1 MIQSIFV
8 HLLKQNTRQFNSWLL
23 LLEKH
28 GVLLGA
34 NVHKTSFIFSAFSHC
49 ISCQWEPENP
59 RFIIPGPLI
68 YTGLLKQP
76 TKVYIFLCLQCT
88 NQHTKDYRKHERVKW
103 SVLALFRFLV
113 NSDII
118 ISTSVPQQKRLC

>member
-49 ISCQWEPENP
+49 MSCQWKPENP
-59 RFIIPGPLI
+59 RLIIPGPLI
-68 YTGLLKQP
+68 YAGLLKQP
-76 TKVYIFLCLQCT
+76 TKIYIYLAFCASNVQTSTPKTTGNT
-88 NQHTKDYRKHERVKW
+88 NE
-103 SVLALFRFLV
+103 
-113 NSDII
+113 
-118 ISTSVPQQKRLC
+118 